1 MPEKATMTK
10 LVPLD
15 RLDGDQVI
23 NIPKEMEFETD
34 EVVIYR
40 VGEKLIIEP
49 RQLADRSST
58 LE

>member
-1 MPEKATMTK
+1 MTK